1 MVKVKVFIL
10 NKRGNIL
17 RYLKESRTE
26 RKESRLDMAGAREVG
41 EQETMVE
48 IAGDRE
54 SSK

>member
-26 RKESRLDMAGAREVG
+26 RKESRLDMARALCERE
-41 EQETMVE
+41 EN
-48 IAGDRE
+48 
-54 SSK
+54 SKR